1 MAHPKVVVHVDGGA
15 RGNPGPA
22 AAAAVATAPD
32 GTALGER
39 SAFIGAATNNVA
51 EYKAIQLGIELAREL
66 GASEVELVNDS
77 QLVARQIGG
86 EYKVKNKGL
95 MPLFTETMAALREF
109 DRWSVRDVRR
119 EQNERADQLVNEELD
134 RQAGG
139 GASDEDDEPPEAEI
153 EELLRRW
160 AQAVADREMAFLETL
175 LAPEFTLT
183 TGRQQVPVRTREQY
197 LAVSRDE
204 YEVSSWAF
212 EEIAVQH
219 YGRFAVAR
227 SRYTQT
233 GRMGDQ
239 PRDDT
244 YLMTDAFVKQAGRWR
259 VVARHISPLA
269 QDQH

>member
-1 MAHPKVVVHVDGGA
+1 VAHPKVVVHVDGGA

-39 SAFIGAATNNVA
+39 SEFIGEATNNVA

-66 GASEVELVNDS
+66 GASELELVNDS

-95 MPLFTETMAALREF
+95 MPLFTETMKALREF

-119 EQNERADQLVNEELD
+119 EQNERADLLVNEELD
-134 RQAGG
+134 RQAGKPEPVE
-139 GASDEDDEPPEAEI
+139 EDEI
-153 EELLRRW
+153 EALLHRW
-160 AQAVADREMAFLETL
+160 AEAVEKREMAFLETL

-183 TGRQQVPVRTREQY
+183 TGRPGAEVRTREQY
-197 LAVSRDE
+197 LAITRDE
-204 YEVSSWAF
+204 YEVESWQF
-212 EEIAVQH
+212 DDIVVQH

-227 SRYTQT
+227 TRYTQT
-233 GRMGDQ
+233 GRMGTET
-239 PRDDT
+239 RDGA
-244 YLMTDAFVKQAGRWR
+244 YLMTDAFVKQSGRWR
-259 VVARHISPLA
+259 AVARHITPLA
-269 QDQH
+269 QEPI

>member
-1 MAHPKVVVHVDGGA
+1 VAHEKVVVHVDGGA

-39 SAFIGAATNNVA
+39 ARYIGEATNNVA
-51 EYKAIQLGIELAREL
+51 EYRAIQIGIELAKDL
-66 GASEVELVNDS
+66 GATEIELVNDS

-86 EYKVKNKGL
+86 EYKVKNRGL

-119 EQNERADQLVNEELD
+119 EQNERADQLVNDELD
-134 RQAGG
+134 RQAGKPEPVE
-139 GASDEDDEPPEAEI
+139 EDEI
-153 EELLRRW
+153 EQLLRRW
-160 AQAVADREMAFLETL
+160 AEAVEAREMAFLEAL

-183 TGRQQVPVRTREQY
+183 TGRPGAEVRTREQY
-197 LAVSRDE
+197 LAITRDE
-204 YEVSSWAF
+204 YEVESWQF
-212 EEIAVQH
+212 DDIVVQH

-227 SRYTQT
+227 TRYTQT
-233 GRMGDQ
+233 GRMGTET
-239 PRDDT
+239 RDGA

-259 VVARHISPLA
+259 AVARHITPLA
-269 QDQH
+269 KDSI

>member
-1 MAHPKVVVHVDGGA
+1 MAHPKVVVNVDGGS

-22 AAAAVATAPD
+22 AVAAVATAPD
-32 GTALGER
+32 GSLLGER
-39 SAFIGAATNNVA
+39 AESIGEATNNVA
-51 EYKAIQLGIELAREL
+51 EYRAIQLGIELAREL
-66 GASEVELVNDS
+66 GASELELVNDS

-95 MPLFTETMAALREF
+95 MPLFTKTMAALRQF

-139 GASDEDDEPPEAEI
+139 GASEDDDEPPEAEI

-175 LAPEFTLT
+175 LAPEFTFT
-183 TGRQQVPVRTREQY
+183 TGRPGAPVRTREQY
-197 LAVSRDE
+197 LAITRDE
-204 YEVSSWAF
+204 YEVSSWRF
-212 EEIAVQH
+212 DEIAVQH

-227 SRYTQT
+227 SRYTQS
-233 GRMGDQ
+233 GRMGGA

-244 YLMTDAFVKQAGRWR
+244 YLMTDAFVKRSGRWR
-259 VVARHISPLA
+259 AVTRHISPLA
-269 QDQH
+269 QD

>member
-1 MAHPKVVVHVDGGA
+1 VAHPKVVVHVDGGS

-39 SAFIGAATNNVA
+39 AEFIGEATNNVA
-51 EYKAIQLGIELAREL
+51 EYRAIQLGIELAREL
-66 GASEVELVNDS
+66 GASELELVNDS

-95 MPLFTETMAALREF
+95 MPLFTETMAALRDF

-139 GASDEDDEPPEAEI
+139 AADDGEPPEAEV
-153 EELLRRW
+153 EEVVRRW
-160 AQAVADREMAFLETL
+160 AHAVAEREMAFLEAL

-183 TGRQQVPVRTREQY
+183 TGRPGAEVRTREQY
-197 LAVSRDE
+197 LAITRDE
-204 YEVSSWAF
+204 YEVDSWQF
-212 EEIAVQH
+212 DEIVVQH

-233 GRMGDQ
+233 GRMGAE
-239 PRDDT
+239 PRDGA
-244 YLMTDAFVKQAGRWR
+244 YLITDVFLKQSGRWR
-259 VVARHISPLA
+259 AVARHITPVPKDSN
-269 QDQH
+269 

>member
-1 MAHPKVVVHVDGGA
+1 MAHPKVVVHVDGGS

-39 SAFIGAATNNVA
+39 ARFLGEATNNVA

-95 MPLFTETMAALREF
+95 MPLFTETMEALRGF

-119 EQNERADQLVNEELD
+119 EQNERADQLVNDELD
-134 RQAGG
+134 RQASGG
-139 GASDEDDEPPEAEI
+139 EEPQEPAEGEI
-153 EELLRRW
+153 EDLLRRW
-160 AQAVADREMAFLETL
+160 AHAVEHREMAFLESL
-175 LAPEFTLT
+175 LLPEFTLT
-183 TGRQQVPVRTREQY
+183 TGRPEAPVRTREQY
-197 LAVSRDE
+197 LAITRDE
-204 YEVSSWAF
+204 YEVDSWEF
-212 EEIAVQH
+212 EEIVVQH

-227 SRYTQT
+227 SRYRQT
-233 GRMGDQ
+233 GRMGDA
-239 PRDDT
+239 PRDDS
-244 YLMTDAFVKQAGRWR
+244 YLMTDALVKQSGRWR
-259 VVARHISPLA
+259 AAARHITPLTKESI
-269 QDQH
+269 

>member
-39 SAFIGAATNNVA
+39 SEFIGEATNNVA

-66 GASEVELVNDS
+66 GASELELVNDS

-95 MPLFTETMAALREF
+95 MPLFTETMKALREF

-119 EQNERADQLVNEELD
+119 EQNERADLLVNEELD
-134 RQAGG
+134 RQAGKPEPVE
-139 GASDEDDEPPEAEI
+139 EDEI
-153 EELLRRW
+153 EALLHRW
-160 AQAVADREMAFLETL
+160 AEAVEKREMAFLETL

-183 TGRQQVPVRTREQY
+183 TGRPGAEVRTREQY
-197 LAVSRDE
+197 LAITRDE
-204 YEVSSWAF
+204 YEVESWQF
-212 EEIAVQH
+212 DDIVVQH

-227 SRYTQT
+227 TRYTQT
-233 GRMGDQ
+233 GRMGTET
-239 PRDDT
+239 RDGA
-244 YLMTDAFVKQAGRWR
+244 YLMTDAFVKQSGRWR
-259 VVARHISPLA
+259 AVARHITPLA
-269 QDQH
+269 QEPI

>member
-39 SAFIGAATNNVA
+39 SEFIGEATNNVA

-66 GASEVELVNDS
+66 GASELELVNDS

-95 MPLFTETMAALREF
+95 MPLFTETMKALREF

-119 EQNERADQLVNEELD
+119 EQNERADLLVNEELD
-134 RQAGG
+134 RQAGKPEPVE
-139 GASDEDDEPPEAEI
+139 EDEI
-153 EELLRRW
+153 EALLHRW
-160 AQAVADREMAFLETL
+160 AEAVEKREMAFLETL

-183 TGRQQVPVRTREQY
+183 TGRPGAEVRTREQY
-197 LAVSRDE
+197 LAITRDE
-204 YEVSSWAF
+204 YEVESWQF
-212 EEIAVQH
+212 DDVVVQH

-227 SRYTQT
+227 TRYTQT
-233 GRMGDQ
+233 GRMGTET
-239 PRDDT
+239 RDGV
-244 YLMTDAFVKQAGRWR
+244 YLMTDAFVKQSGRWR
-259 VVARHISPLA
+259 AVARHITPLA
-269 QDQH
+269 QEPI

>member
-1 MAHPKVVVHVDGGA
+1 VAHEKVVVHVDGGS

-32 GTALGER
+32 GSALGER
-39 SAFIGAATNNVA
+39 ALYIGEATNNVA
-51 EYKAIQLGIELAREL
+51 EYRAIQLGIELAREL

-86 EYKVKNKGL
+86 EYKVKHKGL

-139 GASDEDDEPPEAEI
+139 GGDPAGAEDEPPEAEL
-153 EELLRRW
+153 EDLLRRW
-160 AQAVADREMAFLETL
+160 AHSVEHREMAFLEAL
-175 LAPEFTLT
+175 LASEFTLT
-183 TGRQQVPVRTREQY
+183 TGRPGAEVRTREQY
-197 LAVSRDE
+197 LAVTRAE
-204 YEVSSWAF
+204 YEVESWDF
-212 EEIAVQH
+212 EEIVVQH
-219 YGRFAVAR
+219 YGRFAVVR
-227 SRYTQT
+227 SRYRQT
-233 GRMGDQ
+233 GSMGEER
-239 PRDDT
+239 RDAT

-259 VVARHISPLA
+259 AVARHVTPL
-269 QDQH
+269 Q